1 MYSARKAADIKNNAS
16 DEEESLHAYHTNCM
30 SQCLFVG
37 GSADKERYVHLLGQF
52 GVRQAL

>member
-1 MYSARKAADIKNNAS
+1 MRIIPIVCLN
-16 DEEESLHAYHTNCM
+16 
-30 SQCLFVG
+30 LFVG